1 MFDGAED
8 CATVMAALMQ
18 MKTLDIAAPQRAYE
32 R

>member
-1 MFDGAED
+1 LTIAED
-8 CATVMAALMQ
+8 CAIAMAALMQ